1 MSWIY
6 SNRQRSK
13 MALGLGVLFLLIIFT
28 NWFMNFSMNRVSWQF
43 DSVYHDRLV
52 PSLDISAMLEHHYE
66 SRALLEQF
74 IAVEDA
80 HTQKRLQ
87 QSIAVH
93 TAALD
98 SLQHKFKS
106 TYLTNKERQYLHQYN
121 RSATAWQQLQRQL
134 ITLRN
139 THNQETAINLYQQQG
154 QGTFTRVLEP
164 LHLLLKLQEEVG
176 QTLHQAANQQVKALK
191 TLSYLVIALAVLLAL
206 FITVLLQTSRKLKHL
221 KPQQFNLN

>member
-13 MALGLGVLFLLIIFT
+13 MALGLSVLFSLIIFT
-28 NWFMNFSMNRVSWQF
+28 NWFMNFSMNRVSGQF

-52 PSLDISAMLEHHYE
+52 PAMDISTMLEHHYE

-74 IAVEDA
+74 VAVEDA

-98 SLQHKFKS
+98 SLQYKFKA

-121 RSATAWQQLQRQL
+121 R
-134 ITLRN
+134 
-139 THNQETAINLYQQQG
+139 
-154 QGTFTRVLEP
+154 P
-164 LHLLLKLQEEVG
+164 LSKL
-176 QTLHQAANQQVKALK
+176 T
-191 TLSYLVIALAVLLAL
+191 
-206 FITVLLQTSRKLKHL
+206 
-221 KPQQFNLN
+221 